1 MRMTIK
7 RAPLVESIKG
17 DEKMP
22 ASDGSDSPKSISI
35 NQIKEYTNK
44 ELINYATKEEVKDT
58 VNESIDQNILALEM
72 TETGELVIIT
82 GKENPYFDT
91 GTIDGEKGN
100 VILEF
105 NY

>member
-1 MRMTIK
+1 
-7 RAPLVESIKG
+7 
-17 DEKMP
+17 
-22 ASDGSDSPKSISI
+22 
-35 NQIKEYTNK
+35 
-44 ELINYATKEEVKDT
+44 
-58 VNESIDQNILALEM
+58 M